1 MDQRGILLRIAIVR
15 QMAGILA
22 AQRVESVT
30 IKPIGEK
37 CHGTGRKRQNLV
49 GRTW

>member
-1 MDQRGILLRIAIVR
+1 MPPRIAIMR

-22 AQRVESVT
+22 AQRARSAT

-37 CHGTGRKRQNLV
+37 WVYNFIKRHNNL
-49 GRTW
+49 